1 VQTLKRRYRFF
12 RSYHADPPWDTN
24 ISPPELLDFLTL
36 HIPGRALDIGC
47 GTGTN
52 LIGLAKYG
60 WQAEGIDYIHK
71 AVRKA
76 RQKLQDKNLTIP
88 VYHGDFLTSTKVRG
102 PYDLILDIGCY
113 HSFPDEN
120 KRRYENKIAVLLA
133 KPGYFL
139 IHGYL
144 KSDSPRRGITQ
155 KDIELFSTRFHVEFA
170 ERGTGL
176 HERPSIWMLFR
187 RE

>member
-1 VQTLKRRYRFF
+1 MKSIKRKYHFF

-24 ISPPELLDFLTL
+24 VSPPELINFLTYRL
-36 HIPGRALDIGC
+36 PGRALDIGC

-52 LIGLAKYG
+52 LICLAEHG
-60 WQAEGIDYIHK
+60 WQAEGIDYIRE

-76 RQKLQDKNLTIP
+76 RRKLQDKKLVLS
-88 VYHGDFLTSTKVRG
+88 VYYGDFLTSTRLQG
-102 PYDLILDIGCY
+102 YYDLILDIGCY
-113 HSFPDEN
+113 HSLPDED
-120 KRRYENKIAVLLA
+120 KRSYEKKIMNLLA
-133 KPGYFL
+133 RQGYL
-139 IHGYL
+139 LMHGYL

-155 KDIELFSTRFHVEFA
+155 KDIELLSTRFRMDFA